1 MKLELRK
8 EKKKRRFVG
17 VAICICN
24 ITIAICMLSQMW
36 NTAEEHTQNE
46 NGVSLSMSG

>member
-24 ITIAICMLSQMW
+24 ITIACSVTRMW
-36 NTAEEHTQNE
+36 NTAEKHRMTM
-46 NGVSLSMSG
+46 V